1 MSGFP
6 EMSSSCRVVKEE
18 MHFGNW
24 WSWLQ
29 AMLSLQMEGAATL
42 GGRDSRRLYDKSR
55 AVREADHSGMSGISC
70 S

>member
-18 MHFGNW
+18 THFGNW
-24 WSWLQ
+24 RNWLQ
-29 AMLSLQMEGAATL
+29 AMLSLQMEGATTL
-42 GGRDSRRLYDKSR
+42 GGRDSRQLYDKSR